1 MRKLHI
7 PARYRSAARRKKRLR
22 RLPLVML
29 LAVLLGVGAIFSEW
43 GLSSISPELT
53 EEAAR
58 GHLLTCIQKAVD
70 HALAGQESPFTQ
82 ASCDSQGRVTAVSA
96 DAGALNRLKG
106 DILEELE
113 HSLNGRASVGVP
125 VGSLTNIALL
135 NGRGFSVPV
144 RLNFEGSA
152 DVSFQTE
159 LLPAGINQ
167 SCHRITMTVRA
178 QVYSQS
184 KRFAVSAQESTAT
197 VLAET
202 LVVGEVPQAAVLR
215 SS

>member
-7 PARYRSAARRKKRLR
+7 PARYRSAARRNKRLR

-58 GHLLTCIQKAVD
+58 GHLLTCIQRAVG

-82 ASCDSQGRVTAVSA
+82 ASCDSQGRITAVSA

-113 HSLNGRASVGVP
+113 RSLNGRASVGVP

-202 LVVGEVPQAAVLR
+202 LVIGEVPQAAVLR

>member
-7 PARYRSAARRKKRLR
+7 PARYRSTARRKKRLR
-22 RLPLVML
+22 RLPLVMF

-58 GHLLTCIQKAVD
+58 GHLLSCIQRAVD
-70 HALAGQESPFTQ
+70 HALAGQESPFSQ

-113 HSLNGRASVGVP
+113 RSLNGRASVGVP

-167 SCHRITMTVRA
+167 SCHRITMTVRVQA
-178 QVYSQS
+178 YSHSQ
-184 KRFAVSAQESTAT
+184 RFPVHVAETSST

-202 LVVGEVPQAAVLR
+202 VLVGTVPETAVVKTG
-215 SS
+215 